1 MARTVLVTGAAS
13 GIGAAIARA
22 FEGKGYRVLRVDLRP
37 LPGEDAFQADLG
49 NPEEAAQV
57 VRWALARGGVDVL
70 VNNAGFQHVA
80 PLEEFPL
87 ELWQRMLGV
96 MLTAPFLLTKAFLPR
111 MKERGWGRI
120 INIGSIHSQVASP
133 YKAGYV
139 SAKHGLFG
147 LTKVTALEG
156 GPYGVTANLIC
167 PAYVRTPL
175 VEGQVADQAKNLG
188 IPEDEVIEKV
198 MLEPAA
204 IKRLIEPEEV
214 ARLALFLASDAA
226 GAITGACL
234 PIDLGWTAR

>member
-1 MARTVLVTGAAS
+1 MA
-13 GIGAAIARA
+13 
-22 FEGKGYRVLRVDLRP
+22 
-37 LPGEDAFQADLG
+37 
-49 NPEEAAQV
+49 
-57 VRWALARGGVDVL
+57 RWALARGGVDVL

-80 PLEEFPL
+80 PIEDFPL

-120 INIGSIHSQVASP
+120 LNIGSIHSQVASP

-156 GPYGVTANLIC
+156 GPHGVTANLIY

-175 VEGQVADQAKNLG
+175 VEGQVADQARNLG
-188 IPEDEVIEKV
+188 IPEAEVIEKV

-204 IKRLIEPEEV
+204 IKRLIKPEEV

-226 GAITGACL
+226 GAITGACV
-234 PIDLGWTAR
+234 PMDLGWTAR